1 MFDLNGFL
9 SLLDEIEEK
18 RRISVVPMLRP
29 SLESEALG
37 VRPRQKPGPKSRP
50 GKSARSGKAR
60 TGGKPSTGSTP
71 QGVLEEELH
80 KRRGGGGGSSG
91 VGRSG
96 VSAASLRAAKAP
108 SSAGAVGTP
117 SARPPLIQVGPQ
129 GRAAIAA
136 GSQPAVVKL
145 VSFAAGRSRITALL
159 NYQSR
164 AGKVSV
170 EDEGGLTQDG
180 NAWVQAIA
188 DDWSEDDGRQPSKDV
203 LRLSLSLPAF
213 HVLTDDELSI
223 ALKQTVPGHRIAWRS
238 EVEGVRRHVELVVS
252 AAARKQPGETTA
264 SRIFDNRKSLA
275 LLEARFNAVFGDHAE
290 IEVQGFAHGV
300 EGVARYLGQIRRGGR
315 HDLRSSR
322 LGRSGGFAGDV
333 VLSGPKAA
341 IEEARAW
348 KHDLRSQERRDVAH
362 IVLSAKPGTPREGFL
377 AASRAMLA
385 REFEGHAYVFALHED
400 RDHLHVHAVVKMRS
414 ETGKKLHPKIQ
425 DFKRWRGTLAEEARQ
440 RDIPMDAVSR
450 FERANPPGYTM
461 KDIRR
466 VERGEATETVRRRV
480 AAVRNGDVHHPTRE
494 EGRRRAESVA
504 RSWSDMSGT
513 TISST
518 FTSEPPQHPG
528 MTRLYRA
535 ERAGAQSSSTSSS
548 APLFTLDRAS
558 AAQIVIR
565 ESGTLR
571 FIDVPSA
578 ELHLLQPSRRQ
589 PGTMFVVPREIAVT
603 AQIISAVEPGQ
614 IIRFQER
621 TARAA
626 SNGSQ
631 QTNMNSV
638 LNQKDNDMADLRLM
652 KNSFKEM
659 DASLDQIASNLPA
672 EKAGQI
678 KALREKV
685 AANQRIMLD
694 AQEAIEKKRGKIAGE
709 TFVTPQPVE
718 LQNFV
723 AEKRGEL
730 LRYNH
735 RKSDG
740 RSGSVAFT
748 DHGDKLE
755 ISNWNDRETVLA
767 AMQVAS
773 TKWGAVVIKGT
784 DRYKAL
790 AIELAAEH
798 GFRITNPEL
807 QSSLQAAREQFASR
821 REKAGIVAGTLVERQ
836 QDLQSGPQTIAEK
849 PTATEAV
856 LPSKPINDGTKAQP
870 AEQERE
876 AMLAAMKEAEA
887 KYGVIA
893 VKGTE
898 RDKAMAVELAAEHGL
913 TLTNPE
919 LQERLAEAR
928 QRIEARRQKEGERE
942 NKPVGVVE
950 GLSDQ
955 RSEQPPLRKTEA
967 EIEIGLAGVRERTET
982 EARRE
987 VRQAAT
993 SSATNERP
1001 FDGGGEDHAYR
1012 TKAEASAAVRAE
1024 RSVEQSVD
1032 KPLAPDI
1039 NQSTEIA
1046 RERYAQEKLLA
1057 ERQANKDEKVQTQRK
1072 RQKPNQ

>member
-9 SLLDEIEEK
+9 SLLDEVEEK
-18 RRISVVPMLRP
+18 RRISVVPMLKP
-29 SLESEALG
+29 SQESEPLG
-37 VRPRQKPGPKSRP
+37 VRPRQKPGPKRRP
-50 GKSARSGKAR
+50 DKSANSGKPR
-60 TGGKPSTGSTP
+60 TGGKPFTGSTP
-71 QGVLEEELH
+71 QGVLVDELR
-80 KRRGGGGGSSG
+80 KRRGGGGASGSA
-91 VGRSG
+91 GRSG
-96 VSAASLRAAKAP
+96 LSAASLRVAGAPSAPGAVGAP
-108 SSAGAVGTP
+108 SSRQT
-117 SARPPLIQVGPQ
+117 IMQVGPQ
-129 GRAAIAA
+129 VRAAIAA

-145 VSFAAGRSRITALL
+145 VSFAAGRSRIAALL

-164 AGKVSV
+164 AGKLSV
-170 EDEGGLTQDG
+170 EDEAGLTQNG
-180 NAWVQAIA
+180 NAWLQAIA

-203 LRLSLSLPAF
+203 LRLSLSMPAF
-213 HVLTDDELSI
+213 QVRTDDELSVS
-223 ALKQTVPGHRIAWRS
+223 LKQTLPGHRMAWRS
-238 EVEGVRRHVELVVS
+238 EVEGDRRHVELVVS
-252 AAARKQPGETTA
+252 AAARKQSDDVTPP
-264 SRIFDNRKSLA
+264 RIFGNRKSLA
-275 LLEARFNAVFGDHAE
+275 LLEARFNAVFGDDAK
-290 IEVQGFAHGV
+290 IDVQGYAHGV
-300 EGVARYLGQIRRGGR
+300 EGVARYLGQIRKGGR

-322 LGRSGGFAGDV
+322 LARSGEFTGDV
-333 VLSGPKAA
+333 VLTGPKAA

-348 KHDLRSQERRDVAH
+348 KRDLRSQERRDVAH
-362 IVLSAKPGTPREGFL
+362 IVLSAKPGTPKEGFA

-425 DFKRWRGTLAEEARQ
+425 DFKRWRETLAEEARQ

-528 MTRLYRA
+528 IARLYRA

-638 LNQKDNDMADLRLM
+638 LNQKDSDMADLRLM

-659 DASLDQIASNLPA
+659 DTSLDQIALNLPE

-678 KALREKV
+678 NALREKV

-723 AEKRGEL
+723 AERRGEL

-735 RKSDG
+735 RKADG

-767 AMQVAS
+767 AMQIAS
-773 TKWGAVVIKGT
+773 TKWGSLTINGT

-790 AIELAAEH
+790 AIDLAAEH
-798 GFRITNPEL
+798 GFQITNPEL
-807 QSSLQAAREQFASR
+807 QSSLQVAREQFASR
-821 REKAGIVAGTLVERQ
+821 REKAGIVAGIPTERQ
-836 QDLQSGPQTIAEK
+836 QDVKSGPQSVAEK
-849 PTATEAV
+849 STATEAV
-856 LPSKPINDGTKAQP
+856 LPSKSVDDGTKAMP

-876 AMLAAMKEAEA
+876 AMLAAMREAQA
-887 KYGVIA
+887 KWGVIS
-893 VKGTE
+893 VNGTE
-898 RDKAMAVELAAEHGL
+898 RDKALAVEIAAEHGL

-919 LQERLAEAR
+919 LQERLTGAR
-928 QRIEARRQKEGERE
+928 QRIEERKQKEAEYE
-942 NKPVGVVE
+942 NRRVGLVE
-950 GLSDQ
+950 GTSDQ
-955 RSEQPPLRKTEA
+955 PSLRKTEA
-967 EIEIGLAGVRERTET
+967 EIEIGLAVVRERTET

-993 SSATNERP
+993 SAATNERP

-1012 TKAEASAAVRAE
+1012 TKSEASAAVRVE
-1024 RSVEQSVD
+1024 RSVELSADTPIAVD
-1032 KPLAPDI
+1032 L
-1039 NQSTEIA
+1039 NQSPEIA

-1057 ERQANKDEKVQTQRK
+1057 ERQANKDEKVQKQAE
-1072 RQKPNQ
+1072 RQKPKRSQ

>member
-18 RRISVVPMLRP
+18 RRISVVPSVRID
-29 SLESEALG
+29 ALG
-37 VRPRQKPGPKSRP
+37 LRPRQKPGPKPRP
-50 GKSARSGKAR
+50 GKSVNSGKPR
-60 TGGKPSTGSTP
+60 TGGKPLTGSTP
-71 QGVLEEELH
+71 QSGLEDQRR
-80 KRRGGGGGSSG
+80 KRRGVGGGCSG
-91 VGRSG
+91 AGRSG
-96 VSAASLRAAKAP
+96 VSAASLRPATAP
-108 SSAGAVGTP
+108 SPAGAVGAP
-117 SARPPLIQVGPQ
+117 SSRPPLMQVGPQ
-129 GRAAIAA
+129 VRAAIAA

-170 EDEGGLTQDG
+170 EDEAGLTQDG

-223 ALKQTVPGHRIAWRS
+223 ALKQTLPGHRMAWRS
-238 EVEGVRRHVELVVS
+238 EVVGDRRHVELVVS
-252 AAARKQPGETTA
+252 AAARKQSDEVTPP
-264 SRIFDNRKSLA
+264 RIFDNRKSLA
-275 LLEARFNAVFGDHAE
+275 LLEARFNVVFGADAE
-290 IEVQGFAHGV
+290 IEVHGFAHGV
-300 EGVARYLGQIRRGGR
+300 EGVARYLDQIRKGGR

-322 LGRSGGFAGDV
+322 LGRSGGVAGDV
-333 VLSGPKAA
+333 VLTGPKAA

-348 KHDLRSQERRDVAH
+348 KRDLRSQERRDVAH
-362 IVLSAKPGTPREGFL
+362 IVLSAKPGTPKEAFL

-400 RDHLHVHAVVKMRS
+400 RDHLHVHAVIKMRS
-414 ETGKKLHPKIQ
+414 ETGKRLHPKIQ
-425 DFKRWRGTLAEEARQ
+425 DFKRWRETLAEEARQ

-504 RSWSDMSGT
+504 RSWSDMAAS
-513 TISST
+513 TISPT
-518 FTSEPPQHPG
+518 FTSEPSQHPG
-528 MTRLYRA
+528 MIRLYRA

-558 AAQIVIR
+558 AAQMVIR
-565 ESGTLR
+565 EGGTLR

-578 ELHLLQPSRRQ
+578 ELHMLQPSRRQ
-589 PGTMFVVPREIAVT
+589 QETMFVVPRELAVT

-659 DASLDQIASNLPA
+659 DASLDQIALNLPE
-672 EKAGQI
+672 EKVGQI

-685 AANQRIMLD
+685 AANQRVMLD

-723 AEKRGEL
+723 AERRGEL

-735 RKSDG
+735 RKADG

-748 DHGDKLE
+748 DHGDKVE

-767 AMQVAS
+767 AMEVAS
-773 TKWGAVVIKGT
+773 RKWDSLTIAGT

-790 AIELAAEH
+790 AIDLAAEH
-798 GFRITNPEL
+798 GFQITNPEL

-821 REKAGIVAGTLVERQ
+821 REKAGIVAGTIAERQ
-836 QDLQSGPQTIAEK
+836 QDVQPDRQTIAEK

-856 LPSKPINDGTKAQP
+856 LPSKSMNDGTKAQP

-893 VKGTE
+893 VNGTE
-898 RDKAMAVELAAEHGL
+898 RDKVMAVELAAEHGL

-919 LQERLAEAR
+919 LQERLTEAR
-928 QRIEARRQKEGERE
+928 QSIEARRQKEGERE
-942 NKPVGVVE
+942 NNPVGVVE

-967 EIEIGLAGVRERTET
+967 EIEIGLARVRERTET

-1046 RERYAQEKLLA
+1046 RERHTQEKLLA
-1057 ERQANKDEKVQTQRK
+1057 ERQANKDEKVLKQRT
-1072 RQKPNQ
+1072 RQKPKQ